1 MGPGRW
7 GNSCRV
13 GSVDVGRVTVA
24 VFGADIVGVNR
35 SAQAV
40 TRASCSE
47 KTHTMGAATLWW
59 VIVLLSSRT
68 MSMLISCRMMSETT

>member
-1 MGPGRW
+1 M
-7 GNSCRV
+7 

-24 VFGADIVGVNR
+24 VFGADVVGVNR
-35 SAQAV
+35 SAQVV
-40 TRASCSE
+40 TKASCSE

-68 MSMLISCRMMSETT
+68 MLMLISCRMMSETT

>member
-1 MGPGRW
+1 MGR
-7 GNSCRV
+7 
-13 GSVDVGRVTVA
+13 VDVGRVAAA
-24 VFGADIVGVNR
+24 VFGADVVDVDR

-40 TRASCSE
+40 MRASCSE

-59 VIVLLSSRT
+59 VIVLLSSWT